1 MSKKDKSDN
10 PFEQMTDEVFAESLL
25 EEIEAESDMIVEES
39 IAHSPSPRINDE
51 ERQWAMF
58 AHLSSLA
65 GYLIPMGNI
74 VGPLV
79 IWSMKKGEMPLVD
92 KHGKESLNFQ
102 ISISLFMIVAAILSV
117 ILIGIPILIGLAITQ
132 LVAAI
137 VASVK
142 VSNGKD
148 YTYPLTIQF
157 IK

>member
-25 EEIEAESDMIVEES
+25 EEIEAESEMIVEES
-39 IAHSPSPRINDE
+39 IAHSSSPNANDE

-79 IWSMKKGEMPLVD
+79 IWSMKKDEMPLVD

-102 ISISLFMIVAAILSV
+102 ISISLFMIVAAILCV

-137 VASVK
+137 IASVR

-148 YTYPLTIQF
+148 YTYPLTIQL